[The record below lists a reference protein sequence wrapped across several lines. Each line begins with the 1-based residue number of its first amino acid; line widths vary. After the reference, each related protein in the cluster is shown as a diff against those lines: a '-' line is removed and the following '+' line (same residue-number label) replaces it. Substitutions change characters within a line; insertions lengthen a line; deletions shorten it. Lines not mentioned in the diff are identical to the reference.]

1 MKIKLLLNV
10 LKRNNYVF
18 YDKVNKLHLSLSS
31 PVGFANTV
39 SQSVKRAILAGNIID
54 INNVTGIEVS
64 KAVADRNELVLQRLG
79 YKKEQ
84 VVLASSEDS
93 NKNEEKLS
101 TPAPNEGLSADD
113 KSNEA
118 PKDEEETKDPVNE
131 EESKEDENADE
142 SAKEEA
148 PKAKSS
154 RKKSSKKDKEE
165 EKAGEE

>member
-79 YKKEQ
+79 YKKKEQ

-93 NKNEEKLS
+93 NKNEEDLS
-101 TPAPNEGLSADD
+101 TPAPKEDLKADD

-118 PKDEEETKDPVNE
+118 PKDPVNE
-131 EESKEDENADE
+131 EPKEDENADE

-148 PKAKSS
+148 PKAKTS
-154 RKKSSKKDKEE
+154 RKKNSKKDKEE